1 MNIEFTEFL
10 SAPDHSAVFHP
21 PVCLNH
27 PGEFNAKLLHNNGLC
42 CLRSC

>member
-21 PVCLNH
+21 SVCLNH
-27 PGEFNAKLLHNNGLC
+27 PV
-42 CLRSC
+42 RV